1 MYKRNKVA
9 VIIAAAGQGKRLGA
23 PVPKQY
29 LKIGGEYVIAKTI
42 RAFEDIDE
50 VDYIFVVTNH
60 EYQKMCADIVEERGF
75 HKVEGIVAGG
85 SRRQD
90 SVFNALQEI
99 NARKPGVSMVLI
111 HDGARPFIGKDVILN
126 VLEETELNGAA
137 VACVAMKNSVRR
149 MEQGSSSSISV
160 DRADYYSV
168 QTPQG
173 FRKSM
178 LIEAYDKAFDEGFS
192 GTDDAS
198 IVEWAGNEISIVDGD
213 YGNIKI
219 TTREDLPMENRV
231 GTGFDVHRFAEG
243 RQLVLGGVDI
253 PYVRGLLGHSDAD
266 VLVHAV
272 MDALLGAAALGDIG
286 KHFPDSDE
294 AYKDADSMVLLAKVK
309 KMLEENF
316 YNIGNI
322 DVTLIAQKPKI
333 SPYIDEMRDNIAGVL
348 GIDRSR
354 VNIKGTTTEQ
364 LGFTGREEGIACE
377 AVCSIYR

>member
-149 MEQGSSSSISV
+149 MEPGSSSSISV

-243 RQLVLGGVDI
+243 RKLILGGVDI
-253 PYVRGLLGHSDAD
+253 PYDRGLLGHSDAD

-294 AYKDADSMVLLAKVK
+294 TYKDADSTVLLAKVK

-333 SPYIDEMRDNIAGVL
+333 SPYIDEMRDNISGVL

>member
-1 MYKRNKVA
+1 MYRNSKIA

-29 LKIGGEYVIAKTI
+29 LKIGGEYVIAKSI
-42 RAFEDIDE
+42 KAFEDIDE
-50 VDYIFVVTNH
+50 IDYIFVVTND
-60 EYQKMCADIVEERGF
+60 EYRKVCAEIVEEKGF
-75 HKVEGIVAGG
+75 TKVEGIVSGG

-111 HDGARPFIGKDVILN
+111 HDGARPFIGRDVILN
-126 VLEETELNGAA
+126 VLEETDNMGAA

-149 MEQGSSSSISV
+149 MEQGSSASMSV

-173 FRKSM
+173 FKKSM
-178 LIEAYDKAFDEGFS
+178 LIEAYDKAFDEGFE

-198 IVEWAGNEISIVDGD
+198 IVEWAGYDISIVDGD

-219 TTREDLPMENRV
+219 TTKEDLPMENRV
-231 GTGFDVHRFAEG
+231 GTGFDVHQLTEG
-243 RQLVLGGVDI
+243 RKLILGGVDI
-253 PYVRGLLGHSDAD
+253 PYDRGLLGHSDAD
-266 VLVHAV
+266 VLTHAV
-272 MDALLGAAALGDIG
+272 MDALLGAAGLGDIG
-286 KHFPDSDE
+286 QHFPDSDD
-294 AYKDADSMVLLAKVK
+294 AYKDADSMKLLAKVK

-316 YNIGNI
+316 YSIGNI

-333 SPYIDEMRDNIAGVL
+333 RPYVDEMRDNISGVL
-348 GIDRSR
+348 EIDRSR
-354 VNIKGTTTEQ
+354 VNIKGTTTEK

-377 AVCSIYR
+377 AVCTIYR